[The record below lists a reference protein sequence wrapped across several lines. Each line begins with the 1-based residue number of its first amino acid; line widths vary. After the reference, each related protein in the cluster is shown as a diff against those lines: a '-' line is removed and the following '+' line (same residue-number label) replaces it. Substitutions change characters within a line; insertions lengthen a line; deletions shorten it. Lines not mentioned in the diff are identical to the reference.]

1 MNVTYTFLPRNANK
15 RPGDRDGKKD
25 VLRDWKKGVP
35 KDWKKDVPRDWR
47 KVEQKESP
55 KHVGPLQLL

>member
-25 VLRDWKKGVP
+25 G
-35 KDWKKDVPRDWR
+35 PRDWR
-47 KVEQKESP
+47 KDGPRAIP

>member
-1 MNVTYTFLPRNANK
+1 MNVTYAFLPRNANK

-25 VLRDWKKGVP
+25 V
-35 KDWKKDVPRDWR
+35 PRDWR
-47 KVEQKESP
+47 KDGPRAIP

>member
-25 VLRDWKKGVP
+25 VPRDWR
-35 KDWKKDVPRDWR
+35 KDGPRDWR

-55 KHVGPLQLL
+55 KHVGPLQLR

>member
-1 MNVTYTFLPRNANK
+1 MNVTYAFLPRNANK
-15 RPGDRDGKKD
+15 RPGDRDG
-25 VLRDWKKGVP
+25 
-35 KDWKKDVPRDWR
+35 KKDVPRDWR